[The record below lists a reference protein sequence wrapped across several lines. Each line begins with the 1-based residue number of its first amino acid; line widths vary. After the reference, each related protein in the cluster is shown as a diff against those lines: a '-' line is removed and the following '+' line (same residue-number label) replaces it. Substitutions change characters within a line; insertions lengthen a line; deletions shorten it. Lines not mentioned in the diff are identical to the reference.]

1 VVRHPGS
8 LPFPRRPPGTDQL
21 PQIEHIIIVMM
32 ENHSYDNYLGMLG
45 RGDGFTLGSGH
56 RPTNA
61 NAEANGDLVHA
72 FGMPNACQTDHGP
85 TQSWNA
91 SHRSFNGGRND
102 GPPDLDE
109 LWRDFNRK
117 LGGLFGAKNTGPRGG
132 PGDAGGGG
140 PNFQPDMKSAGVGA
154 ALVVGVVVL
163 IWLGSGFFIV
173 QEGQQAVVTSFG
185 KYSHTADAGFQ
196 WRMPYPF
203 QAHET
208 VNFTQL
214 RSKEVGRNAVIAAT
228 GLRDSS
234 MLTQDENIVDIRFTV
249 QYRLKDARAFLFENR
264 DPEEAVSLA
273 AESAVREIVGKSKID
288 SVLYEQRDA
297 IASDLAK
304 SVQGQL
310 DRLQAGIVVVNINV
324 QSVQPPE
331 QVQAAF
337 EDTLKAGQDGDR
349 LKKEGLAYASDV
361 IPKAQGTSA
370 RLREE
375 AEGYKSRV
383 IAQAEGDAQRFDSV
397 LNEYQKAPSVT
408 RDRMYIDTMQQIYS
422 NVTKM
427 LVDTRSSSNLLY
439 LPLDKLLQQG
449 AASAAP
455 VAPTSTPVPG
465 TSETNPSNGSVDVR
479 SRDNQRGRD
488 RESR

>member
-1 VVRHPGS
+1 MTMSQTTSQGR
-8 LPFPRRPPGTDQL
+8 FRRLRARAAGW
-21 PQIEHIIIVMM
+21 
-32 ENHSYDNYLGMLG
+32 MLNSGG
-45 RGDGFTLGSGH
+45 RG
-56 RPTNA
+56 
-61 NAEANGDLVHA
+61 
-72 FGMPNACQTDHGP
+72 
-85 TQSWNA
+85 
-91 SHRSFNGGRND
+91 D

-117 LGGLFGAKNTGPRGG
+117 LSGLFGGKGGPPRGNG
-132 PGDAGGGG
+132 SGDSGG
-140 PNFQPDMKSAGVGA
+140 PNFQPDMKSAGIGA
-154 ALVVGVVVL
+154 GLVAGIVAL
-163 IWLGSGFFIV
+163 IWLGSGLFIV

-185 KYSHTADAGFQ
+185 KYSYTADAGLQ

-203 QAHET
+203 QANEI

-214 RSKEVGRNAVIAAT
+214 RTAEVGRNAVIAAT

-264 DPEEAVSLA
+264 DPEAAVALA

-297 IASDLAK
+297 IAIELAK

-310 DRLQAGIVVVNINV
+310 DRLKAGIVVVNVNV

-383 IAQAEGDAQRFDSV
+383 IAQAQGDAQRFNSV
-397 LNEYQKAPSVT
+397 LAEYQKAPAVT
-408 RDRMYIDTMQQIYS
+408 RDRMYIDTMQQVYT
-422 NVTKM
+422 NVSKVM
-427 LVDTRSSSNLLY
+427 VDTRNNSNLLY
-439 LPLDKLLQQG
+439 LPLDKLLQQTG
-449 AASAAP
+449 ASAAP
-455 VAPTSTPVPG
+455 PGTAAPAAPETTPVTAP
-465 TSETNPSNGSVDVR
+465 VDAR
-479 SRDNQRGRD
+479 SRDNARSRD
-488 RESR
+488 RETR

>member
-1 VVRHPGS
+1 MTMSHPIFQGRFQR
-8 LPFPRRPPGTDQL
+8 LRARAAGWVL
-21 PQIEHIIIVMM
+21 
-32 ENHSYDNYLGMLG
+32 NNG
-45 RGDGFTLGSGH
+45 RG
-56 RPTNA
+56 
-61 NAEANGDLVHA
+61 
-72 FGMPNACQTDHGP
+72 
-85 TQSWNA
+85 
-91 SHRSFNGGRND
+91 D

-117 LGGLFGAKNTGPRGG
+117 LSGLFGGKGGGTPRGPG
-132 PGDAGGGG
+132 PGDNGGG
-140 PNFQPDMKSAGVGA
+140 PNFQPDMKSAGIGA
-154 ALVVGVVVL
+154 VLVAGVVAL
-163 IWLGSGFFIV
+163 IWLGSGLFIV
-173 QEGQQAVVTSFG
+173 QAGQQAVVTSFG
-185 KYSHTADAGFQ
+185 KYTKTVDAGLQ

-214 RSKEVGRNAVIAAT
+214 QTAVVGGTTVVAAT

-249 QYRLKDARAFLFENR
+249 QYRLKDARQFLFENQN
-264 DPEEAVSLA
+264 PQAAVTLA

-297 IASDLAK
+297 IATDLQK

-310 DRLQAGIVVVNINV
+310 DRLKAGITVVNVNV
-324 QSVQPPE
+324 QSVSPPE
-331 QVQAAF
+331 QVLSAF

-349 LKKEGLAYASDV
+349 LKKEALAYASDV

-383 IAQAEGDAQRFDSV
+383 IAQAEGDAQRFNSV
-397 LNEYQKAPSVT
+397 LAEYQKAPAVT
-408 RDRMYIDTMQQIYS
+408 RDRMYIDTMQQVYS
-422 NVTKM
+422 NVSKVM
-427 LVDTRSSSNLLY
+427 IDTRSNSNLLY
-439 LPLDKLLQQG
+439 LPLDKLLQQSNAAPPVVVPSTPAPETAPAVG
-449 AASAAP
+449 AAADA
-455 VAPTSTPVPG
+455 
-465 TSETNPSNGSVDVR
+465 R

-488 RESR
+488 RETR

>member
-1 VVRHPGS
+1 MTTPSVRMQRLGAG
-8 LPFPRRPPGTDQL
+8 FRRG
-21 PQIEHIIIVMM
+21 
-32 ENHSYDNYLGMLG
+32 LG
-45 RGDGFTLGSGH
+45 RILAT
-56 RPTNA
+56 
-61 NAEANGDLVHA
+61 
-72 FGMPNACQTDHGP
+72 
-85 TQSWNA
+85 
-91 SHRSFNGGRND
+91 GGRND

-117 LGGLFGAKNTGPRGG
+117 LTGLFGNKPGAQRPGPTGGDNNNSGG
-132 PGDAGGGG
+132 SNN
-140 PNFQPDMKSAGVGA
+140 NFPPDLRSAGIGVG
-154 ALVVGVVVL
+154 LVAGVVAL

-208 VNFTQL
+208 VNVTQL
-214 RSKEVGRNAVIAAT
+214 RSTEVGRNVVVPAT

-264 DPEEAVSLA
+264 DPEEAVKLA
-273 AESAVREIVGKSKID
+273 AESAVREIVGQSRID
-288 SVLYEQRDA
+288 SVFYEQRDA
-297 IASDLAK
+297 IAAELVK
-304 SVQGQL
+304 SVQAQL
-310 DRLQAGIVVVNINV
+310 DRLKAGIVVVNVNV
-324 QSVQPPE
+324 QSVQAPE

-361 IPKAQGTSA
+361 IPKAQGTAA

-375 AEGYKSRV
+375 AEAHKARV
-383 IAQAEGDAQRFDSV
+383 VAQAQGDTQRFTQV
-397 LNEYQKAPSVT
+397 LTEYQKAPAVT
-408 RDRMYIDTMQQIYS
+408 RDRLYIETMQQVYG
-422 NVTKM
+422 NVTKV
-427 LVDTRSSSNLLY
+427 LIDGRGNSNLLY
-439 LPLDKLLQQG
+439 LPLDKLMHQAG
-449 AASAAP
+449 GIAAAP
-455 VAPTSTPVPG
+455 VPAPAPVP
-465 TSETNPSNGSVDVR
+465 ETTASPAGADSR
-479 SRDNQRGRD
+479 SRDNQRSRD

>member
-1 VVRHPGS
+1 MTMSHPTSPSRLQRLRARAAGWV
-8 LPFPRRPPGTDQL
+8 L
-21 PQIEHIIIVMM
+21 
-32 ENHSYDNYLGMLG
+32 NNG
-45 RGDGFTLGSGH
+45 RG
-56 RPTNA
+56 
-61 NAEANGDLVHA
+61 
-72 FGMPNACQTDHGP
+72 
-85 TQSWNA
+85 
-91 SHRSFNGGRND
+91 D

-117 LGGLFGAKNTGPRGG
+117 LSGLFGGKGGGNAPRGNG
-132 PGDAGGGG
+132 SGDNGGNGGG
-140 PNFQPDMKSAGVGA
+140 PNFQPDMKSAGIGA
-154 ALVVGVVVL
+154 GLVAGVVAL

-203 QAHET
+203 QANEV

-214 RSKEVGRNAVIAAT
+214 RSTEVGRNAVIAAT

-264 DPEEAVSLA
+264 DPETAVMLA
-273 AESAVREIVGKSKID
+273 AESAVREIVGRSRID

-297 IASDLAK
+297 IAAEVAK
-304 SVQGQL
+304 SVQEQL
-310 DRLQAGIVVVNINV
+310 DRLKAGIVIVNVNV

-375 AEGYKSRV
+375 SEGYKSRV
-383 IAQAEGDAQRFDSV
+383 IAQAEGDAQRFNSV
-397 LNEYQKAPSVT
+397 LAEYQKAPGVT
-408 RDRMYIDTMQQIYS
+408 RDRMYIDTMQTIYS
-422 NVTKM
+422 NVSKVM
-427 LVDTRSSSNLLY
+427 VDTRNNSNLLY
-439 LPLDKLLQQG
+439 LPLDKLLQATGTGQPAVVTPTAPATETAP
-449 AASAAP
+449 AAAA
-455 VAPTSTPVPG
+455 A
-465 TSETNPSNGSVDVR
+465 DAR

>member
-1 VVRHPGS
+1 
-8 LPFPRRPPGTDQL
+8 
-21 PQIEHIIIVMM
+21 
-32 ENHSYDNYLGMLG
+32 
-45 RGDGFTLGSGH
+45 
-56 RPTNA
+56 
-61 NAEANGDLVHA
+61 
-72 FGMPNACQTDHGP
+72 
-85 TQSWNA
+85 
-91 SHRSFNGGRND
+91 
-102 GPPDLDE
+102 
-109 LWRDFNRK
+109 
-117 LGGLFGAKNTGPRGG
+117 
-132 PGDAGGGG
+132 
-140 PNFQPDMKSAGVGA
+140 MKSAGIGA
-154 ALVVGVVVL
+154 ALVAGVIAL

-185 KYSHTADAGFQ
+185 KYSHTSEAGFQ

-203 QAHET
+203 QANEI

-214 RSKEVGRNAVIAAT
+214 RSTEVGRNAVIAAT

-264 DPEEAVSLA
+264 DAESAVTLA

-297 IASDLAK
+297 IAAELAK
-304 SVQGQL
+304 SVQDQL
-310 DRLQAGIVVVNINV
+310 DRLKAGIVVVNINV

-383 IAQAEGDAQRFDSV
+383 IAQAEGDSQRFSSV
-397 LNEYQKAPSVT
+397 LVEYQKAPAVT
-408 RDRMYIDTMQQIYS
+408 RDRLYTDTMQQVYS
-422 NVTKM
+422 NVSKVM
-427 LVDTRSSSNLLY
+427 VDTRSNSNLLY
-439 LPLDKLLQQG
+439 LPLDKLMQQG
-449 AASAAP
+449 TAVPPAVVTPPPSSAETAA
-455 VAPTSTPVPG
+455 TPPA
-465 TSETNPSNGSVDVR
+465 VDAR
-479 SRDNQRGRD
+479 SRENQRGRD

>member
-1 VVRHPGS
+1 MIDTTTPSRTEHPRARADGWILNS
-8 LPFPRRPPGTDQL
+8 G
-21 PQIEHIIIVMM
+21 
-32 ENHSYDNYLGMLG
+32 G
-45 RGDGFTLGSGH
+45 RG
-56 RPTNA
+56 
-61 NAEANGDLVHA
+61 
-72 FGMPNACQTDHGP
+72 
-85 TQSWNA
+85 
-91 SHRSFNGGRND
+91 D

-117 LGGLFGAKNTGPRGG
+117 LSSLFGGKGGPRGNG
-132 PGDAGGGG
+132 SGDDNGGGG
-140 PNFQPDMKSAGVGA
+140 PNYQPDMKSAGIGA
-154 ALVVGVVVL
+154 GLIAGVVAM

-185 KYSHTADAGFQ
+185 KYDHTVDAGFQ

-214 RSKEVGRNAVIAAT
+214 RTKEVGRNAVIAAT

-264 DPEEAVSLA
+264 DPEEAVTLA

-297 IASDLAK
+297 IAADLVK

-310 DRLQAGIVVVNINV
+310 DRLKAGIVVVNVNV

-361 IPKAQGTSA
+361 IPKAQGTAA

-383 IAQAEGDAQRFDSV
+383 VAQADGDAQRFSSV
-397 LNEYQKAPSVT
+397 LTEYQRAPTVT
-408 RDRMYIDTMQQIYS
+408 RDRMYIDTMQQVYS
-422 NVTKM
+422 NVSKV
-427 LVDTRSSSNLLY
+427 LVDTRNNSNLLF
-439 LPLDKLLQQG
+439 LPLDKLLQQQSATAP
-449 AASAAP
+449 AATAP
-455 VAPTSTPVPG
+455 SAPTGDSTPP
-465 TSETNPSNGSVDVR
+465 TSSVDVR

>member
-1 VVRHPGS
+1 MTMSHSTSDSVGPARLRATGAAAQALLAGIAAPI
-8 LPFPRRPPGTDQL
+8 RRRFG
-21 PQIEHIIIVMM
+21 ER
-32 ENHSYDNYLGMLG
+32 SAAA
-45 RGDGFTLGSGH
+45 SG
-56 RPTNA
+56 
-61 NAEANGDLVHA
+61 L
-72 FGMPNACQTDHGP
+72 
-85 TQSWNA
+85 SW
-91 SHRSFNGGRND
+91 SSGKGD

-117 LGGLFGAKNTGPRGG
+117 LSGLFNGKGGAPRGPSNN
-132 PGDAGGGG
+132 PGDGGG
-140 PNFQPDMKSAGVGA
+140 PNFQPNMKSAGIGA
-154 ALVVGVVVL
+154 GLIAGVVAL

-185 KYSHTADAGFQ
+185 KFSNTADAGFQ

-208 VNFTQL
+208 VNVTQL

-264 DPEEAVSLA
+264 DPEEAVTLA

-297 IASDLAK
+297 IAADLAK

-310 DRLQAGIVVVNINV
+310 DRLKAGIVIVNINV

-383 IAQAEGDAQRFDSV
+383 VAQAQGDAQRFTSV
-397 LNEYQKAPSVT
+397 LAEYQKAPAVT
-408 RDRMYIDTMQQIYS
+408 RDRMYIDTMQQVYS
-422 NVTKM
+422 NVSKV
-427 LVDTRSSSNLLY
+427 LVDSRSNSNLLY
-439 LPLDKLLQQG
+439 LPLDKLIAQTASTTP
-449 AASAAP
+449 AATPTTPAAP
-455 VAPTSTPVPG
+455 ETTAPAPG
-465 TSETNPSNGSVDVR
+465 AVDVR

-488 RESR
+488 RDGR